1 MQCNVTKKTK
11 TKTFREHPQ
20 INICDLWDIW
30 PEWWGGK
37 TWPKTKTVKCEIE
50 VWSCCHFKF
59 RQLRPWVHHTQLPE
73 IQPKKSCP
81 KWDGG
86 ADKSKREELLLR
98 KSKKQQSWWQTETA
112 ATPIFRDTHTNTHN
126 YTQLHVI
133 TQVAKK
139 EALLVGT
146 HTNTHNYTQLHML
159 THVSKT
165 ARFFRIMLFEIYWKM
180 AVLKLP
186 FPVMLD
192 SEALDGKWKQKP
204 SLEPPFQMFICS
216 VFLSHFCC
224 QCQDFKSAC
233 YLPTY
238 LPTYL
243 DLPTV
248 FLRTVFFEV
257 YSV

>member
-1 MQCNVTKKTK
+1 MTFETFDQSDEEAKPDQRQRPWNVK
-11 TKTFREHPQ
+11 
-20 INICDLWDIW
+20 L
-30 PEWWGGK
+30 
-37 TWPKTKTVKCEIE
+37 KCEVVVISNSDSWGPE
-50 VWSCCHFKF
+50 FITRSCPKF
-59 RQLRPWVHHTQLPE
+59 NQ
-73 IQPKKSCP
+73 KKSCP

-165 ARFFRIMLFEIYWKM
+165 ARLFRIMLFEIYWKM

-186 FPVMLD
+186 FPVMLG
-192 SEALDGKWKQKP
+192 SEALDGKWKRKP
-204 SLEPPFQMFICS
+204 SLEPPFQMFMNMFS
-216 VFLSHFCC
+216 VSSLIFLSMSRLW
-224 QCQDFKSAC
+224 KR

-238 LPTYL
+238 LS
-243 DLPTV
+243 TV
-248 FLRTVFFEV
+248 FFRTVLSRTVFFEV